1 MQEDF
6 QVQILLQF
14 EIVFIS
20 CSRNSKMKLIFAFA
34 LIIVVAA
41 ASKCS
46 DDDGKEALNLAQE
59 VSIKNKKFFKKMS

>member
-41 ASKCS
+41 ASNCENPAE
-46 DDDGKEALNLAQE
+46 EAQAAMEIAGAVNIIFLFISLY
-59 VSIKNKKFFKKMS
+59 